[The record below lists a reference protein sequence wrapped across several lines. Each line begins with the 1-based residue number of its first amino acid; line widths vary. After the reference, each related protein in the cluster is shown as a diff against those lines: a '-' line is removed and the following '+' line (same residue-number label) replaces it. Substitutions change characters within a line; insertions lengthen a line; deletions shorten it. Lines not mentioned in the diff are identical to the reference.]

1 MKSIAFIPKQPLRF
15 AKLITMLPLPVSTPP
30 TSAAADDDLHLNT
43 LSLVPLAEDVSS
55 SSMQAH

>member
-15 AKLITMLPLPVSTPP
+15 AKLITMLPLPVST
-30 TSAAADDDLHLNT
+30 HLRRPQLMMISTFNT